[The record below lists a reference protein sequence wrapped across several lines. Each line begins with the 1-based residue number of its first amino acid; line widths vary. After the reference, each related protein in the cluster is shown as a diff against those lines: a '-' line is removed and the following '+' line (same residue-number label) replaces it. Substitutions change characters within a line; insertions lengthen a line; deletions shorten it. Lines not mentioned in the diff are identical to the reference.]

1 MSIVQSG
8 DMARELDRLRSE
20 LAKAAEDSRRLD
32 WIVEHRAEVC
42 RMLDGRYM
50 ASYRRDPEGWEI
62 WWKYG
67 SDPRAAIDAGRKAME
82 DLP

>member
-32 WIVEHRAEVC
+32 WMVEHRAEASWLSEGHAMV
-42 RMLDGRYM
+42 
-50 ASYRRDPEGWEI
+50 SYRPGPEGYTMSR
-62 WWKYG
+62 KYG
-67 SDPRAAIDAGRKAME
+67 STLRDAIDAGMCATG